1 MLIIGCCIE
10 LHSGGNMAQVL
21 LYEGI
26 VGMEEF
32 VNTFTLFGL
41 IGLSF

>member
-10 LHSGGNMAQVL
+10 LHSGSNIAQLL

-26 VGMEEF
+26 VGMEEW
-32 VNTFTLFGL
+32 VNTFKQFCL